1 MKNKQNLKGLTLP
14 QLEEFF
20 LKIGEKRFRAEQV
33 FLWIYNKKAKSFDE
47 MTNLSKATRE
57 KLKELAYIEN
67 LEIAQ
72 VQVDS
77 ESNTHKFLFQL
88 IDGKKIESVLL
99 FGNKRKTVCIS
110 SQVGCAVDCG
120 FCATAQMGLFRN
132 LTVSE
137 IIDQLLTIERDFE
150 VKVTNIVFMGM
161 GEPFHNYENV
171 IESAKLMSDEKV
183 TGISQRK
190 ITISTSG
197 VLPKIRRFTD
207 ENHNFKLAI
216 SLNAT
221 DNETRTKLMPLNAK
235 WPIEALL
242 EESKFYSEKNR
253 NKITLEYVLLE
264 GINDSIEDAK
274 RFSKWCAEYNCKAN
288 VIPYNPTNSDY
299 KRPSKEKIERF
310 MAALGDKYASVTL
323 RDTGGKGIKAACGQ
337 LAVEQD

>member
-1 MKNKQNLKGLTLP
+1 MENKQNLKGLTLS

-20 LKIGEKRFRAEQV
+20 LKIYEKRFRAEQV
-33 FLWIYNKKAKSFDE
+33 FLWIYQKKAKSFDE
-47 MTNLSKATRE
+47 MTNLSKATRV
-57 KLKELAYIEN
+57 KLNELAYIEN
-67 LEIAQ
+67 LELTQ
-72 VQVDS
+72 VQVDP

-88 IDGKKIESVLL
+88 NDRKKIESVLL
-99 FGNKRKTVCIS
+99 FDQKRKTVCIS
-110 SQVGCAVDCG
+110 SQVGCAVDCK

-137 IIDQLLTIERDFE
+137 IIDQLLIIQRDFKAE
-150 VKVTNIVFMGM
+150 VTNIVFMGM

-171 IESAKLMSDEKV
+171 IESAKLMSDPKAI
-183 TGISQRK
+183 GISQRK

-221 DNETRTKLMPLNAK
+221 ENQTRTKLMPLNAK

-242 EESKFYSEKNR
+242 EEAKFYSQNNR

-264 GINDSIEDAK
+264 GINDSVADAK
-274 RFSKWCAEYNCKAN
+274 RLSKWCSDYNCKAN
-288 VIPYNPTNSDY
+288 VIPYNPTNTVF
-299 KRPSKEKIERF
+299 KRPSDENIEKF
-310 MAALGDKYASVTL
+310 MVALGQNYASVTL
-323 RDTGGKGIKAACGQ
+323 RNTGGKGINAACGQ
-337 LAVEQD
+337 LAVEQN

>member
-1 MKNKQNLKGLTLP
+1 MENKQNLKGLTLS

-33 FLWIYNKKAKSFDE
+33 FLWIYQKKAKSFDE
-47 MTNLSKATRE
+47 MTNLSKITRE
-57 KLKELAYIEN
+57 KLKDLACIEN
-67 LEIAQ
+67 LKLAQ
-72 VQVDS
+72 VQVDP

-88 IDGKKIESVLL
+88 NDGKKIESVLL
-99 FGNKRKTVCIS
+99 FDHKRKTVCIS
-110 SQVGCAVDCG
+110 SQVGCAVDCK

-137 IIDQLLTIERDFE
+137 IIDQLLTIERDFKVE
-150 VKVTNIVFMGM
+150 VTNIVFMGM

-171 IESAKLMSDEKV
+171 IESAKLMSEEKA

-197 VLPKIRRFTD
+197 VLPKVRRFTD
-207 ENHNFKLAI
+207 ENHNFRLAI

-242 EESKFYSEKNR
+242 EEAKF
-253 NKITLEYVLLE
+253 YVLLE
-264 GINDSIEDAK
+264 GINDTVADAK
-274 RFSKWCAEYNCKAN
+274 RLSKWCSDYHCKVN
-288 VIPYNPTNSDY
+288 VIPYNPTNTDY
-299 KRPSKEKIERF
+299 RRPSEEKIEKF
-310 MAALGDKYASVTL
+310 MAALGQTYASVTL
-323 RDTGGKGIKAACGQ
+323 RNTGGKGIKAACGQ

>member
-1 MKNKQNLKGLTLP
+1 MENKQNLKGLTLS

-47 MTNLSKATRE
+47 MTNLSKPTRE
-57 KLKELAYIEN
+57 RLKELAYIEN
-67 LEIAQ
+67 LELAQ
-72 VQVDS
+72 VQVDP

-88 IDGKKIESVLL
+88 NDGKKIESVLL
-99 FGNKRKTVCIS
+99 FDDKRKTVCIS
-110 SQVGCAVDCG
+110 SQVGCAVDCK

-137 IIDQLLTIERDFE
+137 IIDQLLTIERDFDVE
-150 VKVTNIVFMGM
+150 VTNIVFMGM

-171 IESAKLMSDEKV
+171 IEAAKLMSDNNS
-183 TGISQRK
+183 TSISQRK

-221 DNETRTKLMPLNAK
+221 DNETRTKLMPLNEK
-235 WPIEALL
+235 WPIESLL
-242 EESKFYSEKNR
+242 EEAKFYSENNR
-253 NKITLEYVLLE
+253 NKVTLEYVLLE
-264 GINDSIEDAK
+264 GINDTIEDAK
-274 RFSKWCAEYNCKAN
+274 RLSKWCSEYNCKAN
-288 VIPYNPTNSDY
+288 VIPYNPTNTDY
-299 KRPSKEKIERF
+299 KRPPKEKIEKF
-310 MAALGDKYASVTL
+310 MAELGNAYASVTL
-323 RDTGGKGIKAACGQ
+323 RNTGGKGIKAACGQ